1 MAFPKLTLLGAA
13 LILSGISLGAI
24 YQFGTVSPTE
34 QTKSRFL
41 LTYNPTAVVNR
52 FEKPREISTGGG
64 SSAGSALPWYRRDV
78 VHTVDFDWRFR
89 PDRAPYMEIVAAL
102 FEETKQALIA
112 SGAEIVSEQ
121 LADGHFA
128 IAYRIGRT
136 TGSIHSG
143 WQKLSGSSATDDSLS
158 LSVQERLGV

>member
-1 MAFPKLTLLGAA
+1 MAFPKRMLLGSA

-41 LTYNPTAVVNR
+41 LRYDPTTVIRR
-52 FEKPREISTGGG
+52 FEKPQEISTGGG
-64 SSAGSALPWYRRDV
+64 SSAGSALPWDRRDV

-89 PDRAPYMEIVAAL
+89 PDRAPYMEIVTAL

-112 SGAEIVSEQ
+112 SGAEIISEQ
-121 LADGHFA
+121 LADGRFA
-128 IAYRIGRT
+128 IAYRTGRT

-143 WQKLSGSSATDDSLS
+143 WQKLSGSAATDDSLR
-158 LSVQERLGV
+158 LRVQNV